1 MTNTLTELSHPDAP
15 ITRPGFH
22 VTPEGVVIG
31 NREVELEWQGAEDE
45 HVETVDGVP
54 VVTPPSHPN
63 ERTAFVSPK
72 TQEDLRK
79 EAGLSPNGVDGTP
92 GAPGVGGEDG
102 GPPPSGAAGAAAPA
116 VTTSVGED
124 GNKRTVEHEVNVS
137 GTITHEG
144 VNALR
149 EAIEEAEKTMRQLDR
164 S

>member
-22 VTPEGVVIG
+22 VTPEGLVIG
-31 NREVELEWQGAEDE
+31 NRDVELEWQAAEDE
-45 HVETVDGVP
+45 HVTEVEGVP

-79 EAGLSPNGVDGTP
+79 EAGL
-92 GAPGVGGEDG
+92 GGGGRDG

-116 VTTSVGED
+116 VTTSVDED
-124 GNKRTVEHEVNVS
+124 GNKRTVEHEVNVE

-149 EAIEEAEKTMRQLDR
+149 EAIEEAERTMQRLDR